1 MRLRMLWYQFR
12 MLTIRDGVKR
22 TAYLKKRNVYAG
34 IGENVM
40 IQSRKIPL
48 YPELIR
54 IGNNVRMA
62 SNVLFVT
69 HDVVHNML
77 NRISPKTEKI
87 LVGGVFHEKVGC
99 IEIGN
104 NVFIGTGSIILYDT
118 KIGSNVIV
126 AAGSIITKDVPDN
139 VVVAGIPAK
148 VIGTFDTFLDNLK
161 SATKLFSVLLASKR
175 PLITELAD
183 KLRLKYP
190 LLPTISPCPTMRLEA
205 IRSIIP
211 ISCRRYPKS
220 V

>member
-69 HDVVHNML
+69 HDVTQYV
-77 NRISPKTEKI
+77 E
-87 LVGGVFHEKVGC
+87 
-99 IEIGN
+99 
-104 NVFIGTGSIILYDT
+104 
-118 KIGSNVIV
+118 
-126 AAGSIITKDVPDN
+126 
-139 VVVAGIPAK
+139 
-148 VIGTFDTFLDNLK
+148 
-161 SATKLFSVLLASKR
+161 
-175 PLITELAD
+175 
-183 KLRLKYP
+183 
-190 LLPTISPCPTMRLEA
+190 
-205 IRSIIP
+205 
-211 ISCRRYPKS
+211 
-220 V
+220 

>member
-77 NRISPKTEKI
+77 NRIGYLQKPKKFWWGEY
-87 LVGGVFHEKVGC
+87 
-99 IEIGN
+99 
-104 NVFIGTGSIILYDT
+104 SMRR
-118 KIGSNVIV
+118 
-126 AAGSIITKDVPDN
+126 
-139 VVVAGIPAK
+139 
-148 VIGTFDTFLDNLK
+148 
-161 SATKLFSVLLASKR
+161 LA
-175 PLITELAD
+175 
-183 KLRLKYP
+183 
-190 LLPTISPCPTMRLEA
+190 
-205 IRSIIP
+205 
-211 ISCRRYPKS
+211 